1 MRARPRSGAVR
12 EALSRKP
19 RLAAAVAWRWFW
31 AGEDRVRGLVWSN
44 QRGFEPRA
52 TPAKVTSVAESRRT
66 SSDGTSMR
74 RPRSGCL
81 GVIAPAGVPGST
93 PVLAEA
99 GRFYGLEV
107 YKADPQTAR
116 PVLECALRERWP
128 LVGVAMEST
137 EPVPKA
143 LTELLRAYVA
153 GGGTLLL
160 NGIVPGSERGLSALS
175 DGLDEALPVSRHMDG
190 TPSEVFFSER
200 EVAFAGELAGVGI
213 EAVRTETGLTD
224 HERATTL
231 AWIRNDQ
238 QQLAAVSELSIGSGR
253 VVLCAGTQFVTRL
266 AGAVAQAQAL
276 TVLPAMMLVR
286 QVYGDAAWRAPE
298 SLAAFVVDDPALR
311 NGTLGLDY
319 RRVLAQARE
328 HEFHLT
334 VATIPRE
341 LELAEPAVV
350 DLLRTSGRWLSA
362 CYHGSDHSGYEFYL
376 PATKESRYRARSLG
390 AQESALRRAVDRG
403 ERFARRTGLAL
414 DRVMVFPHGIGSPEI
429 FSSIQALGF
438 IAACNFDDRYPLGA
452 PAPDAF
458 DLGMRPADL
467 AWGGFPLIWR
477 RGLPDRMYLLDL
489 FLGRP
494 AITFGHV
501 KKLGAG
507 MERFARRADEM
518 HRLGG
523 GRVRWTSLEDI
534 SRHSYMQRHDPSLGW
549 QVAMFSNE
557 ICLHNP
563 GHRSRSY
570 RVERSNTPDGYSLV
584 ADGAES
590 VDGAGLMVTIPPG
603 EARTVRLVS
612 PFSRSLSAGRQ
623 CSIERTGA
631 QRSSA

>member
-1 MRARPRSGAVR
+1 
-12 EALSRKP
+12 
-19 RLAAAVAWRWFW
+19 
-31 AGEDRVRGLVWSN
+31 
-44 QRGFEPRA
+44 
-52 TPAKVTSVAESRRT
+52 
-66 SSDGTSMR
+66 MR

-81 GVIAPAGVPGST
+81 GVIAPAGSPGST

-99 GRFYGLEV
+99 GRFYGVEV
-107 YKADPQTAR
+107 YQAAPHSAR

-128 LVGVAMEST
+128 LVGVAMESA

-160 NGIVPGSERGLSALS
+160 NGVVPGSERGLSALS
-175 DGLDEALPVSRHMDG
+175 DALGEELPGSRRMDG
-190 TPSEVFFSER
+190 TPSEVVFSEHD
-200 EVAFAGELAGVGI
+200 VAFAGELAGVGI
-213 EAVRTETGLTD
+213 EALRSETGLAER
-224 HERATTL
+224 ERATTL

-238 QQLAAVSELSIGSGR
+238 QQLPAVSELSIGSGR
-253 VVLCAGTQFVTRL
+253 IVICAGTQFVNRL
-266 AGAVAQAQAL
+266 AGAIAQVQAL

-319 RRVLAQARE
+319 GRVLAQARE
-328 HEFHLT
+328 HDFHLT

-350 DLLRTSGRWLSA
+350 DLLRVNGRWLSA

-390 AQESALRRAVDRG
+390 AQQSALRRAVARG

-414 DRVMVFPHGIGSPEI
+414 DRVMVFPHGIGSPQI

-438 IAACNFDDRYPLGA
+438 VAACNFDDRYPLGA
-452 PAPDAF
+452 PPPDTF

-467 AWGGFPLIWR
+467 AWAGFPLIWR

-507 MERFARRADEM
+507 MEPFARRADEI

-523 GRVRWTSLEDI
+523 GGVRWTSLEDI
-534 SRHSYMQRHDPSLGW
+534 SRHSYMQRHDPGLGW

-563 GHRSRSY
+563 GPRSRSY
-570 RVERSNTPDGYSLV
+570 RVERANTPDGYSLV

-590 VDGAGLMVTIPPG
+590 VDGTGLMVTIPPG